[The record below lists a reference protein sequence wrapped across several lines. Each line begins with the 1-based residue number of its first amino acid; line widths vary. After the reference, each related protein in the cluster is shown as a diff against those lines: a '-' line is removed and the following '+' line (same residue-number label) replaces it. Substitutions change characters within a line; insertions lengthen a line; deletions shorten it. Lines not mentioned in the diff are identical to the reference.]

1 MQVLV
6 CCNKPPFPSVDGGTL
21 AMGAMLDDIV
31 AGGGQ
36 ATCLLMDTPKH
47 PFRPEAVPA
56 HLRGAVDFIPVQVD
70 NRPQPLPALLH
81 LLTGRSYLLGRFR
94 TRAYTERLEDLLEDG
109 TFSLVHLEGL
119 YLLPYVP
126 AIRAVARVPVLYRA
140 HNIEHEIW
148 QRIAEGEASAFKQW
162 YLKLE
167 MRKLRGHEKR
177 LTARV
182 DGIMPIATTDEAL
195 LSTWHPGLPIATV
208 PFGINV
214 PAEAPPLPC
223 AQGALPKVFHLG
235 AMDWLPNVE
244 AMRWLVDGIWPHVQQ
259 VRPEVTLH
267 LAGKAMPEEMLA
279 WQSSGVSVQGQV
291 PDAQAFVAEHDILA
305 VPLRSGSGLRIK
317 ILEAMALGRA
327 VVTTSQGLQGIEA
340 VHGEHVLVADTSEG
354 FAEALIL
361 LLNDPGMVQTLGR
374 NARAYVEQHHSKQR
388 SREALWAFYRK
399 FVAE

>member
-1 MQVLV
+1 
-6 CCNKPPFPSVDGGTL
+6 VDGGTL

-31 AGGGQ
+31 AGGAR

-56 HLRGAVDFIPVQVD
+56 HLRGAVDFIPVRVD
-70 NRPQPLPALLH
+70 NHPRPLPALLY

-94 TRAYTERLEDLLEDG
+94 TRAFADRLEDLLEDG
-109 TFSLVHLEGL
+109 TYSLVHLEGL

-126 AIRAVARVPVLYRA
+126 AIRAVTNVPVLYRA

-148 QRIAEGEASAFKQW
+148 QRMAEGEAGALRRW

-167 MRKLRGHEKR
+167 MRKLRRHEKR

-182 DGIMPIATTDEAL
+182 DGIMPIAATDEAL
-195 LSTWHPGLPIATV
+195 LGTWHPGLPIATV

-214 PAEAPPLPC
+214 PAETPPLPC

-244 AMRWLVDGIWPHVQQ
+244 AVRWLLSDIWPLVHQA
-259 VRPEVTLH
+259 RPGATLH

-279 WQSSGVSVQGQV
+279 WQSPGVSVQGQV

-317 ILEAMALGRA
+317 ILESMALGRA

-340 VHGEHVLVADTSEG
+340 VNGEQVLVADTAEG
-354 FAEALIL
+354 FAAALLQL
-361 LLNDPGMVQTLGR
+361 LDDPGLVQKLGR
-374 NARAYVEQHHSKQR
+374 NARDFVAQHHNKET
-388 SREALWAFYRK
+388 SRAALWAFYRK